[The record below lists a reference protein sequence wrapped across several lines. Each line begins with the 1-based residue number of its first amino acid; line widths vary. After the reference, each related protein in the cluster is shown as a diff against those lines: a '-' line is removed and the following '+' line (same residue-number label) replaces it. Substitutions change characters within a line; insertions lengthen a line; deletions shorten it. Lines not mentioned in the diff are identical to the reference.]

1 MNTAY
6 SSSFIYQFFLAMKTE
21 VDRHKWIESEKAGHD
36 VGIEFALIDWALRHK
51 SNWKLHYMES
61 QHSTSSMRKNG

>member
-1 MNTAY
+1 MDTAY
-6 SSSFIYQFFLAMKTE
+6 SSSFIYRFFLAMKTE